1 MLVRTDLLL
10 SPMVPVLVILL
21 GYSSKSSRILG
32 QNLLHQG
39 KVEGSL
45 MTRSRFVNKVKIRFC
60 G

>member
-39 KVEGSL
+39 KVEDSACASLRAKWGS
-45 MTRSRFVNKVKIRFC
+45 C
-60 G
+60 P